1 MVVVVFCFVVVI
13 VVVIERPVKGEGHSE
28 VKTLITWET
37 DLPSMS
43 YITLRLKKIEK
54 NSAEQTER
62 SEIWMTEFLVVGEAY
77 KAIFTLLQA

>member
-28 VKTLITWET
+28 VKALMTWET

-62 SEIWMTEFLVVGEAY
+62 SEISMTEFLVVGEAC